1 MLSLWLLLV
10 WIKEAQSLT
19 LQDINDLLITS
30 GNIGWLKVTQCTS
43 SKWIYEPPFT
53 DVNSV
58 VDLLPHAI
66 SFKLVPVDN
75 AEIQV
80 SDFELEA
87 VICSNPIWNL
97 NHAKELSFT
106 TDMNTGLVIG
116 YEDYDNWIGTD
127 TAKGRLVNTQ
137 WGSGCPVV
145 GEAPRD
151 FRSKVYDCC
160 GCDTGL
166 NVLLGSFGSFCQW
179 ANEAPNSYTLY
190 NPEMM
195 LWLGFD
201 TNLSAF
207 CQEDGNGNYVLTTAT
222 TLPPST
228 NPSNTPSANPTKR
241 PSVDPSGTPSSNPS
255 KTPSANPTKRP
266 SVDPSGT
273 PSSNPST
280 PSVNPSA
287 TLSSNPTLTP
297 ILTTHYPTQYLSS
310 NPSFHPSTNPSQY
323 PLSGPPEYSSI
334 PSTDSLSNTEPYTED
349 PSMGFMQNNWE
360 YVVVICVVL
369 LILCTVIVLV
379 LVFIVMP
386 KKTEADEAG
395 TQISKAV
402 IKMHDALEGNG
413 QTPHA
418 KSEQKRVE
426 DECGDESSSSH
437 GLYHPGASSGGET
450 TNRATTEGDTMHQ
463 RCSDCGKQHCRQIYE
478 RDGLFY
484 CKKCFV
490 YRYGGTTTNAGT
502 NTAGE
507 ATAK

>member
-127 TAKGRLVNTQ
+127 TAKARLVNAQ
-137 WGSGCPVV
+137 YGIGCPVV

-151 FRSKVYDCC
+151 FISEVYDCC
-160 GCDTGL
+160 GCDQGL
-166 NVLLGSFGSFCQW
+166 NVDLPYTYPVCQW
-179 ANEAPNSYTLY
+179 TNEAPSSNTLY

-228 NPSNTPSANPTKR
+228 NPSNTPSANPTK
-241 PSVDPSGTPSSNPS
+241 
-255 KTPSANPTKRP
+255 
-266 SVDPSGT
+266 
-273 PSSNPST
+273 T